1 MARNKPAPLKR
12 RLIKGGKQT
21 RRAPVWVMVKS
32 RGRIRTN
39 VKQRNWRRQKL
50 KP

>member
-12 RLIKGGKQT
+12 RLIKGGRRT
-21 RRAPVWVMVKS
+21 SRAPVWVMVKS
-32 RGRIRTN
+32 RGRIRSSR
-39 VKQRNWRRQKL
+39 KQRNWRRQKL